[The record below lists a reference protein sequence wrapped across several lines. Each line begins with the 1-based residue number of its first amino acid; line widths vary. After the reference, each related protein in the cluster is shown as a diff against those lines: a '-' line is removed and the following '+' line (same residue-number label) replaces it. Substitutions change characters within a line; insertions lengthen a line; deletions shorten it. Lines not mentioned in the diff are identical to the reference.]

1 MNDPRSN
8 SPSKTGAAPPSSN
21 PALGS
26 QPPPARLLRQLE
38 DRRNALRLLGIRIP
52 ARALERHPDNI
63 AWRIALM
70 DRWLARDLD
79 LAGGRHLPGWDDDQG
94 AA

>member
-1 MNDPRSN
+1 M
-8 SPSKTGAAPPSSN
+8 PPTS
-21 PALGS
+21 
-26 QPPPARLLRQLE
+26 ARLLRQLE
-38 DRRNALRLLGIRIP
+38 DRRNAIRILGIRIP
-52 ARALERHPDNI
+52 ARTLARHPDNI

-79 LAGGRHLPGWDDDQG
+79 LAGGRHLPGWDEDRG